1 MRTIGVALAELA
13 FAAKK
18 FKKGRALMNM
28 SLREAEQWFACIRSH
43 DCTPD
48 QRAEFLEWLYE
59 DFRNGEA
66 FAVVERQHG
75 RLRPDFSWQRAVKYE
90 YG

>member
-1 MRTIGVALAELA
+1 
-13 FAAKK
+13 
-18 FKKGRALMNM
+18 MNR
-28 SLREAEQWFACIRSH
+28 SLREAEHWFVCIHSH

-59 DFRNGEA
+59 DSRNGEA
-66 FAVVERQHG
+66 FAMVERQHG
-75 RLRPDFSWQRAVKYE
+75 RNRPDFSWQRAAKYE

>member
-1 MRTIGVALAELA
+1 MST
-13 FAAKK
+13 
-18 FKKGRALMNM
+18 
-28 SLREAEQWFACIRSH
+28 SLREAEYWFARIHST

-59 DFRNGEA
+59 DSRHGEA
-66 FAVVERQHG
+66 FAALERKHG
-75 RLRPDFSWQRAVKYE
+75 RNRPDFSWQRAAKYE